1 MSISA
6 EVFIQCLMLIVAGL
20 CGFCLNGLTN
30 SEKLKLRDLAWFI
43 AGLLMG
49 ALLTAALFA
58 MTDYY

>member
-6 EVFIQCLMLIVAGL
+6 EVFIQCLMIIVAGL
-20 CGFCLNGLTN
+20 CGFFLNGMAN
-30 SEKLKLRDLAWFI
+30 SERLLLRDLGWFI

>member
-6 EVFIQCLMLIVAGL
+6 EVFLQCLMLIVAGL
-20 CGFCLNGLTN
+20 CGFCLSGLAH
-30 SEKLKLRDLAWFI
+30 SEKLKLRDMGWFI

-49 ALLTAALFA
+49 VLLTAALFA